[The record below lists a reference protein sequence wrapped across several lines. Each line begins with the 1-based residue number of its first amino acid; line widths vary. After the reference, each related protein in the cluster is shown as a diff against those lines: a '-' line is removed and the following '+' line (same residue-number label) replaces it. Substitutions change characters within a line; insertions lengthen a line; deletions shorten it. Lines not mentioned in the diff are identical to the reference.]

1 MNRNLMINRRDMLKA
16 LGLLGIGSVAAAC
29 GPTGAPVPAAA
40 PAATP
45 EATPPATEAAAA
57 CGAAKAYE
65 GINLRMLTQ
74 AGTAYEPA
82 FHAWADKFK
91 ETTGATVDFEF
102 AAWETLM
109 PKVQADL
116 ASGSP
121 QFDLFCNDIEFQYTI
136 WPNLEPINDYLT
148 AAKFDMDGFFAP
160 VYKYGEGIAGQ
171 KGVRYGLPLTAGV
184 SVLFYR
190 TDLIDT
196 FPTTWADYEAMLAKQ
211 TNGTMHGLAFAG
223 VTAQLVKLFL
233 ARYWSQGDPLLTPD
247 WKPLINGEKGV
258 KALTMLK
265 DHMTKYA
272 PPGILAWDNP
282 DASNAFLAGDV
293 AVMEGWGSFI
303 IPSLNDATKSKVVD
317 KWAIAPYPE
326 SGTGNFVQHNVAM
339 FNTSKNKQA
348 AFDFMAFVTTPE
360 AAKESVLDFNNDTAR
375 ESVYSDADV
384 VAKLPY
390 MPDYA
395 KVLAAGKP
403 FTPGVPQWLE
413 MFIAVGEAASKALSD
428 QATPEDALNEAA
440 TTWSDLIAQNPL
452 EFQYTE

>member
-1 MNRNLMINRRDMLKA
+1 MNRNLMLNRRDMLKA
-16 LGLLGIGSVAAAC
+16 LGMLGLGSMAVAC
-29 GPTGAPVPAAA
+29 GPTGVPVPTAA

-45 EATPPATEAAAA
+45 EATAAEAAA
-57 CGAAKAYE
+57 GSAAGKPYD
-65 GINLRMLTQ
+65 GVTVRMLTQ

-82 FHAWADKFK
+82 FVSWADKFK
-91 ETTGATVDFEF
+91 EATGATVEFEF

-116 ASGSP
+116 ASGAP

-148 AAKFDMDGFFAP
+148 AANVDMEGFFDP
-160 VYKYGEGIAGQ
+160 IYRYGEGIAGQ
-171 KGVRYGLPLTAGV
+171 TGVRYGLPLTAGV

-196 FPTTWADYEAMLAKQ
+196 FPTTWADYEALLAEQ
-211 TNGTMHGLAFAG
+211 TKDGKYGFSFAG

-233 ARYWSQGDPLLTPD
+233 ARYWSQGDPLLTTD
-247 WKPLINGEKGV
+247 WKPLINSEKGV

-265 DHMTKYA
+265 DEMTKYA
-272 PPGILAWDNP
+272 PPGVLAWDNP
-282 DASNAFLAGDV
+282 DAANAFLAGDV
-293 AVMEGWGSFI
+293 AVMEGWGAFI
-303 IPSLNDATKSKVVD
+303 LPSLNDPTKSQVVD
-317 KWAIAPYPE
+317 KWAMAPYPE
-326 SGTGNFVQHNVAM
+326 GGTGNFVQHNIVM
-339 FNTSKNKQA
+339 LKTSQNKQA
-348 AFDFMAFVTTPE
+348 AFDFMAFCTTPE

-375 ESVYSDADV
+375 QTVYSDADV

-395 KVLAAGKP
+395 DVLAAGKP

-428 QATPEDALNEAA
+428 QASVQDALDEAA
-440 TTWSDLIAQNPL
+440 TKWSDLIAQNPL
-452 EFQYTE
+452 DFEYKE